1 MRGRV
6 RWGAMGVAALAL
18 TLVGSAAE
26 ARAQGLADYDYEHLT
41 LRGMAAEGGYIFP
54 SIVEPT
60 WTAGARFDLGF
71 LGPGLRLVGSVNYW
85 SSNLTEAEVSRWEER
100 LLDLVQPQ
108 QPEGSDPVVM
118 DLGTV
123 GWTDYNAT
131 LDGQFMWEIPFGLLT
146 YTGLGLTGH
155 YSRGSGEAIED
166 TFVEDLLNGF
176 RLGVNAHA
184 GLEIPLGERVRLY
197 GNGRFEFMGD
207 LYYFETRGGLQVFF
221 GSETPSDHPRRGSDP
236 GS

>member
-1 MRGRV
+1 MLFSPPAGV
-6 RWGAMGVAALAL
+6 GA
-18 TLVGSAAE
+18 
-26 ARAQGLADYDYEHLT
+26 QDLADYDYEHLT
-41 LRGMAAEGGYIFP
+41 FRGIGLEAGYIFP
-54 SIVEPT
+54 SIVENT
-60 WTAGARFDLGF
+60 WSAGARFDLGF
-71 LGPGLRLVGSVNYW
+71 LGPGLRLVAGVNYW
-85 SSNLTEAEVSRWEER
+85 SSDITESEVSRWEQR

-108 QPEGSDPVVM
+108 QPPGSPPVVM

-123 GWTDYNAT
+123 GWTDYSAT
-131 LDGQFMWEIPFGLLT
+131 LDGHFMWEIPFGLLT

-155 YSRGSGEAIED
+155 YSTGSGEAIKD

-176 RLGVNAHA
+176 RVGVNAHA

-207 LYYFETRGGLQVFF
+207 LYYFETRGGLQVFL
-221 GSETPSDHPRRGSDP
+221 GSETPSDHPRRGADP